1 MGDGAA
7 GNHGVAF
14 VLVVSDAPE
23 VVVYCDVGVPRFSC
37 LAPTDAF
44 EPRSVASADLGVP
57 RVLGCRAPAQVV
69 GAVVCVVAIDMVD
82 ASSIVGVGVVGL
94 ADKSVDVVAPE
105 VTSGIAAADN

>member
-7 GNHGVAF
+7 GNDGIAF
-14 VLVVSDAPE
+14 VLVISDAPE

-44 EPRSVASADLGVP
+44 ETAGVASADLGVP

-69 GAVVCVVAIDMVD
+69 GAIVRVVAINMVD
-82 ASSIVGVGVVGL
+82 TFTVVGVWVVGL
-94 ADKSVDVVAPE
+94 TNEPVYVVAL
-105 VTSGIAAADN
+105 